1 MSELH
6 LPNRIRQLAVEHP
19 DRAAVS
25 SGGTTLTYSE
35 FDALTNRVASA
46 LATVPATSERIGALL
61 RMGLPGASSFVGCA
75 KAGLVF
81 TPLNWRLNPGEIA
94 DIADDAQLDVLIVED
109 EFAASARAA
118 ATVLPAVQIVVV
130 GDASTVPGARSWDDF
145 VASGDDIDPGFGDDP
160 RTEVLQLYTSG
171 TTGRPKGVVATHHN
185 LFNEPQNFA
194 LYEFTEDSVSLDAL
208 PLFHIAG
215 AGWMS
220 TTLSAGLHLVLL
232 GEMRPNLVAAAIS
245 EHGITH
251 AFLVPSVI
259 NMLVEMPDL
268 SDYDLSALR
277 LVAYGAS
284 PITPTQLARA
294 MDTLGCRF
302 VQRYGMTETMGALTA
317 LRAEDHDPH
326 GPRSHLLRSAG
337 TGLPGIEVQIRDL
350 ATGEPLPRGET
361 GEIVSRSRNNTQG
374 YWRREAENAALFT
387 EDGFLRTGDAGHI
400 DEDGYLF
407 VTDRVKDMIISGG
420 ENVYPIEVESVIS
433 EHPSVAEV
441 AVVGVPDDRWGE
453 AVTAVVRVAP
463 GAETPTEAELLE
475 FTVERLASYKK
486 PRHIHFVDELPRNAS
501 GKILKR
507 TLRDEFAPAREG
519 TTS

>member
-6 LPNRIRQLAVEHP
+6 LPNRIRRMAAEHP

-25 SGGTTLTYSE
+25 SGDTTLTYSQ
-35 FDALTNRVASA
+35 FDDLTNRVASA
-46 LATVPATSERIGALL
+46 LTTVPVESKRIGALL
-61 RMGLPGASSFVGCA
+61 RMGLPGAASFVGCA

-81 TPLNWRLNPGEIA
+81 TPLNWRLNPAEVA
-94 DIADDAQLDVLIVED
+94 DIADDAQLDALIVEA
-109 EFAASARAA
+109 EFADSARAVA
-118 ATVLPAVQIVVV
+118 KVRPGIPIVVV
-130 GDASTVPGARSWDDF
+130 GDPAAVPDARSWDDF
-145 VASGDDIDPGFGDDP
+145 VASGDGVDPGFGDDP
-160 RTEVLQLYTSG
+160 ATELLQLYTSG

-194 LYEFTEDSVSLDAL
+194 LYEFTDDSVALDAL

-215 AGWMS
+215 TGWMS

-232 GEMRPNLVAAAIS
+232 GEMRPNLVAEAIA
-245 EHGITH
+245 EHRITH

-259 NMLVEMPDL
+259 GMLVEMPDL
-268 SDYDLSALR
+268 AEYDLSSLR

-284 PITPTQLARA
+284 PITPAQLARA

-317 LRAEDHDPH
+317 LRADDHDPH
-326 GPRSHLLRSAG
+326 GARSYLLRSAG
-337 TGLPGIEVQIRDL
+337 TPLPGVDVQIRDL
-350 ATGEPLPRGET
+350 ATGEPLPAGQT
-361 GEIVSRSRNNTQG
+361 GEIVCRSRNNTPG
-374 YWRREAENAALFT
+374 YWRRDAENAALFT
-387 EDGFLRTGDAGHI
+387 ADGFLRTGDAGHI

-420 ENVYPIEVESVIS
+420 ENVYPIEVESVLA
-433 EHPSVAEV
+433 EHPAIAEV

-453 AVTAVVRVAP
+453 AVVAAVRIAP
-463 GAETPTEAELLE
+463 GAERPSEDELVQ

-486 PRHIHFVDELPRNAS
+486 PQRIHFLDELPRNAS

-507 TLRDEFAPAREG
+507 TLRNEFAPAPEG
-519 TTS
+519 STS

>member
-6 LPNRIRQLAVEHP
+6 LPNRIRQSAIEHP
-19 DRAAVS
+19 DRPAVS
-25 SGGTTLTYSE
+25 SDGTTLTYSE
-35 FDALTNRVASA
+35 LDDYTNRVASA
-46 LATVPATSERIGALL
+46 LTTVPVSSKRIGALL
-61 RMGLPGASSFVGCA
+61 RMGLPGAATFIGCA

-81 TPLNWRLNPGEIA
+81 TPLNWRLNPGEIG
-94 DIADDAQLDVLIVED
+94 DIAEDAQLDALIVD
-109 EFAASARAA
+109 AEFAASARAA
-118 ATVLPAVQIVVV
+118 AAKLPGLQVVVV
-130 GDASTVPGARSWDDF
+130 GDTAAVEGAQSWDDF
-145 VASGDDIDPGFGDDP
+145 VASGEDIDPGFGDDP
-160 RTEVLQLYTSG
+160 RTELLQLYTSG

-215 AGWMS
+215 AGWLS
-220 TTLSAGLHLVLL
+220 TSLSAGLHLVLL
-232 GEMRPNLVAAAIS
+232 GEMRPDLVVKAIA
-245 EHGITH
+245 EHRVTH

-259 NMLVEMPDL
+259 GMIVEMPDL
-268 SDYDLSALR
+268 DSYDLSSLR

-326 GPRSHLLRSAG
+326 GPRSYLLRSAG

-350 ATGEPLPRGET
+350 ATGEPLPRGAT
-361 GEIVSRSRNNTQG
+361 GEIVSRSRNNTPG
-374 YWRREAENAALFT
+374 YWRRDEENATLFT

-420 ENVYPIEVESVIS
+420 ENVYPIEIESVLS

-441 AVVGVPDDRWGE
+441 AVVGVPDERWGE
-453 AVTAVVRVAP
+453 AVTAVVRVAA
-463 GAETPTEAELLE
+463 GAEKPTEAELVE

-486 PRHIHFVDELPRNAS
+486 PQRIHFVDELPRNAS

-507 TLRDEFAPAREG
+507 TLRNEFSPSTPEAVQ
-519 TTS
+519 